1 MRSNYFLHFFIFF
14 YILYTKHFTYMYDL
28 YNKRAL
34 DNFYKWYDQEI
45 DYVSLLIKRFRS
57 HKLSH
62 YTHTSQPTQPT
73 SNYTQ
78 YILRLSF
85 LLNSIEQLYLHTY
98 HSQSKQNH
106 LVLLINNIKLLI
118 HYIQHLHS
126 LYPSFPF

>member
-1 MRSNYFLHFFIFF
+1 MHD
-14 YILYTKHFTYMYDL
+14 LYT
-28 YNKRAL
+28 KRAL

-45 DYVSLLIKRFRS
+45 DYASILIKRFNS

-62 YTHTSQPTQPT
+62 YTHTLQPTS

-78 YILRLSF
+78 YMQRLSF
-85 LLNSIEQLYLHTY
+85 LLNSIEQLYLHTC
-98 HSQSKQNH
+98 HSQSIQIH

-126 LYPSFPF
+126 LYPHFPF

>member
-1 MRSNYFLHFFIFF
+1 MH
-14 YILYTKHFTYMYDL
+14 DL

-34 DNFYKWYDQEI
+34 NNFYKWYDQEI
-45 DYVSLLIKRFRS
+45 DYASLLIKRFRS
-57 HKLSH
+57 HKLSQP
-62 YTHTSQPTQPT
+62 TQPTQPT